1 MPNILRRKGNQIIKF
16 GQLIDY
22 NMRNIFLEK
31 SYTKYGGKTSPRSF
45 SEKLKLCIS
54 LDQYSNVLYSL
65 FLLHTKLRAIE
76 IYWSKAAD
84 HFPLPHLKLFKTKK
98 TKNSLELVSLHYFLH
113 NFWRKIFFLIYF
125 INWSAFIVRL
135 SLLHEILGEM
145 SIAIVWNQV
154 VTSWI

>member
-1 MPNILRRKGNQIIKF
+1 MPNISRSKGNQTMKF

-65 FLLHTKLRAIE
+65 FLLHAKLRAIE
-76 IYWSKAAD
+76 MYWNKAAD

-98 TKNSLELVSLHYFLH
+98 KNKNSLELVSLHYFLH
-113 NFWRKIFFLIYF
+113 NFRRKFFLIYF
-125 INWSAFIVRL
+125 INWSALRL
-135 SLLHEILGEM
+135 SLLHGILGELF
-145 SIAIVWNQV
+145 IVIVWNQV